1 MSVFDV
7 DTSGAKLPAS
17 YSAAKAALMECS
29 RIDECKEWADRAS
42 ALASYAKQAQDS
54 QLEDMAKRI
63 KNRALRRAGELLDQ
77 IDPAKGGDRGGGR
90 GNQRDGTVPLVSRK
104 QAASEAGLS
113 ERQAKQVLR
122 MAQVPEPVFEDM
134 VERGATATE
143 IADAGTVKKPVNRD
157 DARKLMTAARAYRDS
172 LQRLDLDEA
181 VQGLGQSEAAELRI
195 IIGRLDHVHD
205 RIATSI

>member
-77 IDPAKGGDRGGGR
+77 IEPATGMHNSPEIKRE
-90 GNQRDGTVPLVSRK
+90 GTLPLSRK

-113 ERQAKQVLR
+113 EHQAKQVLR

-143 IADAGTVKKPVNRD
+143 IADAGTVKKPVNRN
-157 DARKLMTAARAYRDS
+157 DARKLMTAVRAYRDS

>member
-77 IDPAKGGDRGGGR
+77 IEPAHGA
-90 GNQRDGTVPLVSRK
+90 NQNIRAGAVPNVPTRK

-157 DARKLMTAARAYRDS
+157 DARKLMTAVRAYRDS

>member
-77 IDPAKGGDRGGGR
+77 IEPGQGA
-90 GNQRDGTVPLVSRK
+90 RDGKRREGAHPPLTRR
-104 QAASEAGLS
+104 QAACEAGLS
-113 ERQAKQVLR
+113 EHQAKQVLR

-157 DARKLMTAARAYRDS
+157 DARKLMTAVRAYRDS